1 MPLTQYE
8 AEYMPVLALRGLV
21 LFPRVILHF
30 DVGRK
35 KSINALNLAMSRDQ
49 RLFLTAQR
57 DIATDEPRT
66 DDLYRVGCVVK
77 IRQILRNSSDVVR
90 VLVEGE
96 SRAVA
101 MTLEDDGDT
110 FMGNIQARPDKHP
123 RVSTDYTV
131 ALVRHMRTLFGEYA
145 DVAPRMAP
153 DIPLNVLK
161 AEDPS
166 YLADY
171 IAANIP
177 IPVEQKQIIL
187 EQFNPIRRLESLAEI
202 LLNECEYLKLE
213 HQIDTKVRENIDDH
227 QREYYL
233 REQMKVISEELG
245 DEETPEEE
253 SDSYRSKIDALNASE
268 EVKEKLFKE
277 VDKLFKMP
285 PGSHEAT
292 VVRGYL
298 DTCLELPWGVYT
310 NDKIDIKKARG
321 VLEKDHYGMEKVKER
336 ILELLAVYR
345 LNPDIKGQIICLAGP
360 PGVGKTS
367 IAKSIAKCMGRNY
380 ARISLGGVHDEA
392 EIRGHRRTYI
402 GAMPGRIISAVKQ
415 AGSSNPLILLDEV
428 DKLGNDYKGDPASAL
443 LEALDGEQN
452 GTFRDHYLDLPFDL
466 SKVLF
471 LTTANDL
478 STVPAPLL
486 DRMEVIELSSYT
498 REDKFHIAKNHL
510 VKKQF
515 VRHGLSGK
523 TCKINDDT
531 LYALIDSYTREAGVR
546 RLERTIGTLCR
557 KAAVGLVSEEYK
569 KAVIKAGDLEKL
581 LGPAKYK
588 NDSLLAKD
596 EVGTVNG
603 LAWTSVGGELMRLEV
618 AVLAGKGSIETTGS
632 LGDVMTESAKT
643 AVSFVR
649 SRYAD
654 FGLEKDFYKQIDLHI
669 HATEA
674 AVPKD
679 GPSAGVAM
687 TTALVSALTG
697 IPIRRDVAMTGEVS
711 LRGRVLP
718 IGGLKEKSMAAY
730 RAGIKTVFIPAEN
743 LPDLAEVDS
752 VVKSAITFIPCETV
766 DTVLDGALAMPL
778 SSIQKK
784 DDAKDS
790 VMLPPERVKNSN
802 NKGGRAGEL
811 Q

>member
-1 MPLTQYE
+1 MPVTQNE

-21 LFPRVILHF
+21 LFPRVIMHF

-57 DIATDEPRT
+57 DLAVDDPHT

-77 IRQILRNSSDVVR
+77 IRQIMRNSSDIVR

-101 MTLEDDGDT
+101 MTLEDDGES
-110 FMGNIQARPDKHP
+110 FMGNIQPRADKHP
-123 RVSTDYTV
+123 RTAQAYTV
-131 ALVRHMRTLFGEYA
+131 ALVRHMRTLFGDYAEY
-145 DVAPRMAP
+145 APRMAP

-161 AEDPS
+161 TEDPS
-166 YLADY
+166 YMADY

-177 IPVEQKQIIL
+177 IPVEQKQTVL
-187 EQFNPIRRLESLAEI
+187 EEFNPVHRLEALAEI
-202 LLNECEYLKLE
+202 LMDECEYLKLE
-213 HQIDTKVRENIDDH
+213 HQIDSKVRENIDDH

-245 DEETPEEE
+245 DDETPEAEA
-253 SDSYRSKIDALNASE
+253 DAYRSRIEALAAAQE
-268 EVKEKLFKE
+268 IKDKLLKE
-277 VDKLFKMP
+277 VDKLYKMP

-310 NDKIDIKKARG
+310 TDKIDMKKARG

-367 IAKSIAKCMGRNY
+367 IAKSIAKCMGRSY
-380 ARISLGGVHDEA
+380 VRISLGGVHDEA

-402 GAMPGRIISAVKQ
+402 GAMPGRIISAIKQ

-452 GTFRDHYLDLPFDL
+452 GSFRDHYLDLPFDL
-466 SKVLF
+466 SKTLF

-486 DRMEVIELSSYT
+486 DRMEVIELSGYT
-498 REDKFHIAKNHL
+498 REDKFNIAKKHL

-515 VRHGLSGK
+515 AKHGLSAK
-523 TCKINDDT
+523 TCKINDDA

-557 KAAVGLVSEEYK
+557 KAAVGLVCEEYK
-569 KAVIKAGDLEKL
+569 KAVIKAAELENL

-588 NDSLLAKD
+588 NDSLLAHD

-643 AVSFVR
+643 AVSIVR
-649 SRYAD
+649 SRYAQL
-654 FGLEKDFYKQIDLHI
+654 GLDKDFYKQMDIHI

-679 GPSAGVAM
+679 GPSAGVTM
-687 TTALVSALTG
+687 TTALVSALTD

-743 LPDLAEVDS
+743 VPDLAEVDP
-752 VVKSAITFIPCETV
+752 VVKAAITFIPCETI
-766 DTVLDGALAMPL
+766 DTVLDGALVMPL

-784 DDAKDS
+784 QDAKGD
-790 VMLPPERVKNSN
+790 VLLAADRVKQSGA
-802 NKGGRAGEL
+802 KGGRAGEL